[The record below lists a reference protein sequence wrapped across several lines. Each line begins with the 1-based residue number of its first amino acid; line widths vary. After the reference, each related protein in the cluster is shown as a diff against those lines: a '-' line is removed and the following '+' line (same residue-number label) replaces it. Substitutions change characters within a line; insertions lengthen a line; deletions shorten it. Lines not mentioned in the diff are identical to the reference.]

1 MPPSFC
7 CSAQLNFGE
16 GKRKVVISLGGI
28 SFSEKLDRILA
39 PFAFLK
45 DEAKGRET
53 EPMELRGSLV
63 LNHDVQLLAT
73 DYLLQMVIIRVT
85 TEGSC

>member
-1 MPPSFC
+1 M
-7 CSAQLNFGE
+7 
-16 GKRKVVISLGGI
+16 
-28 SFSEKLDRILA
+28 DRILA

-53 EPMELRGSLV
+53 EPMELRGSLL

>member
-1 MPPSFC
+1 VFRHGHC
-7 CSAQLNFGE
+7 TYSARIGAPYS
-16 GKRKVVISLGGI
+16 GSKHGLGGI

-39 PFAFLK
+39 PFAFWK
-45 DEAKGRET
+45 MKQKAVKT
-53 EPMELRGSLV
+53 EPMELRGSLL